1 MFLLYFCWHKSPGM
15 QASIIRCLSQAG
27 INWEGCGR
35 KGIQR
40 KNGGDD
46 GGGGTDSPD
55 GVASRLIVGAPA
67 SVIFPCTI
75 SWQAVMDEV
84 DKGRA
89 EFCVTAATVAMYQDC
104 RHTDP

>member
-1 MFLLYFCWHKSPGM
+1 M
-15 QASIIRCLSQAG
+15 QASIILCLSQAG

-40 KNGGDD
+40 KNGGMMEV
-46 GGGGTDSPD
+46 GAPIVRMGW
-55 GVASRLIVGAPA
+55 RRCVGAPA

-75 SWQAVMDEV
+75 KSRSWQAVMDEV